1 MGKSLIITEKPSVA
15 REFAR
20 ILGVSGR
27 NDGYIEDSHYAITWC
42 VGHLV
47 EMVYPEEY
55 DIKYKKWKL
64 EDLPFLPKDY
74 KYNVIPSVSKQ
85 YDIVHKLL
93 HREDIDTVYWAGDA
107 GKEGQTIEENIRRF
121 GGVREGMKE
130 LRVWIDSQTEEE
142 IKRGIAEARPMSD
155 YDNLANSGIMRTI
168 EDYAMGINFSRVM
181 SVKYGNLLNDAAG
194 TKSYTAIAV
203 GRVMTC
209 VLGMVVIREREIR
222 NFVETPFYRVVGN
235 FFDAEIEGEWK
246 AVEGSSYYAS
256 PLLYKENGFK
266 EKVHAEKLIKDL
278 KELNKEAEIDYDG
291 YNIESLV
298 SADKLVLPE
307 GYEYDESLG
316 INNKN
321 STENQNYISIKVNV
335 KANNKGGNYMNNNK
349 DKKDNK
355 TKGKIK
361 PIFRKFKSFFIKE
374 KTDKKERKPKFRKFK
389 KFMLAAGTKISRM
402 PIYIRNKFVSI
413 KDYLEEEISININKD
428 NNTFEPSD
436 IDIDEDVDDN
446 NKNNEKDI
454 EDNQKNTNTNDINEI
469 NTDENHNDDTKK
481 IEIEEN
487 NNDDTKKIEIEENN
501 DDVNDNNDEI
511 KLTAGENLKRIAKI
525 RSEIERLQRNKEE
538 LKNIENASKFAKEET
553 AKHYDDETKKLKNQ
567 IKEIVDNNKYTN
579 EAGREISMEERDR
592 FDRLDAVQ
600 ADIIET
606 IKKQKQINSE
616 FNEAWYGHMG
626 EKVSE
631 ELLKTRATLKNELDA
646 INIKLSL
653 LKQKRDEIVAE
664 KPIKWY
670 KAM

>member
-1 MGKSLIITEKPSVA
+1 MVLTSDMKKETNKERIYDMMEKYYGNDTANEEELNYIEEISKSTQATNDVIDNMKEYIEKNGKNASEEKKEEYLIDLFKLTKIRIDSNDEYAEKGNIKDLSNMDKINDITSKYFENSDELELATKDEK
-15 REFAR
+15 
-20 ILGVSGR
+20 LK
-27 NDGYIEDSHYAITWC
+27 GYIDDLKK
-42 VGHLV
+42 LV
-47 EMVYPEEY
+47 AKSDESTDVF
-55 DIKYKKWKL
+55 I
-64 EDLPFLPKDY
+64 
-74 KYNVIPSVSKQ
+74 S
-85 YDIVHKLL
+85 
-93 HREDIDTVYWAGDA
+93 
-107 GKEGQTIEENIRRF
+107 
-121 GGVREGMKE
+121 
-130 LRVWIDSQTEEE
+130 WI
-142 IKRGIAEARPMSD
+142 
-155 YDNLANSGIMRTI
+155 
-168 EDYAMGINFSRVM
+168 
-181 SVKYGNLLNDAAG
+181 NDA
-194 TKSYTAIAV
+194 IENDE
-203 GRVMTC
+203 
-209 VLGMVVIREREIR
+209 ERKIEIYL
-222 NFVETPFYRVVGN
+222 NELY
-235 FFDAEIEGEWK
+235 DAME
-246 AVEGSSYYAS
+246 Y
-256 PLLYKENGFK
+256 GFIK
-266 EKVHAEKLIKDL
+266 KDTEKLIKDL

-487 NNDDTKKIEIEENN
+487 NNDD
-501 DDVNDNNDEI
+501 VNDNNDEI

-631 ELLKTRATLKNELDA
+631 DLLKRRATLKNELDA

>member
-1 MGKSLIITEKPSVA
+1 MVLTSDMKKETNKERIYDMMEKYYGNDTANEEELNYIEEISKSTKATNDVIDNMKEYIEKNGKNASEEKKEEYLIDLFKLTKIRIDSNDEYAEKGNIKDLSNMDKINDITSKYFENSDELELATKDEK
-15 REFAR
+15 
-20 ILGVSGR
+20 LK
-27 NDGYIEDSHYAITWC
+27 GYIDDLKK
-42 VGHLV
+42 LV
-47 EMVYPEEY
+47 AKSDESTDVF
-55 DIKYKKWKL
+55 I
-64 EDLPFLPKDY
+64 
-74 KYNVIPSVSKQ
+74 S
-85 YDIVHKLL
+85 
-93 HREDIDTVYWAGDA
+93 
-107 GKEGQTIEENIRRF
+107 
-121 GGVREGMKE
+121 
-130 LRVWIDSQTEEE
+130 WI
-142 IKRGIAEARPMSD
+142 
-155 YDNLANSGIMRTI
+155 
-168 EDYAMGINFSRVM
+168 
-181 SVKYGNLLNDAAG
+181 NDA
-194 TKSYTAIAV
+194 IENDE
-203 GRVMTC
+203 
-209 VLGMVVIREREIR
+209 ERKIEIYL
-222 NFVETPFYRVVGN
+222 NELY
-235 FFDAEIEGEWK
+235 DAME
-246 AVEGSSYYAS
+246 Y
-256 PLLYKENGFK
+256 GFIK
-266 EKVHAEKLIKDL
+266 KDTEKLIKDL

-487 NNDDTKKIEIEENN
+487 NNDD
-501 DDVNDNNDEI
+501 VNDNNDEI

>member
-1 MGKSLIITEKPSVA
+1 MVLTSDMKKETNKERIYDMMEKYYGNDTANEEELNYIEEISKSTQATNDVIDNMKEYIEKNGKNVSEEKKEEYLIDLFKLTKIRIDSNDEYAEKGNIKDLSNMDKINEITSKYFENSDELELATKDEK
-15 REFAR
+15 
-20 ILGVSGR
+20 LK
-27 NDGYIEDSHYAITWC
+27 GYIDDLKK
-42 VGHLV
+42 LV
-47 EMVYPEEY
+47 AKFDESTDVF
-55 DIKYKKWKL
+55 I
-64 EDLPFLPKDY
+64 
-74 KYNVIPSVSKQ
+74 S
-85 YDIVHKLL
+85 
-93 HREDIDTVYWAGDA
+93 
-107 GKEGQTIEENIRRF
+107 
-121 GGVREGMKE
+121 
-130 LRVWIDSQTEEE
+130 WI
-142 IKRGIAEARPMSD
+142 
-155 YDNLANSGIMRTI
+155 
-168 EDYAMGINFSRVM
+168 
-181 SVKYGNLLNDAAG
+181 NDA
-194 TKSYTAIAV
+194 IENDE
-203 GRVMTC
+203 
-209 VLGMVVIREREIR
+209 ERKIEIYL
-222 NFVETPFYRVVGN
+222 NELY
-235 FFDAEIEGEWK
+235 DAME
-246 AVEGSSYYAS
+246 Y
-256 PLLYKENGFK
+256 GFIK
-266 EKVHAEKLIKDL
+266 KDTEKLIKDL

-469 NTDENHNDDTKK
+469 NTDENYNDDTKK

-487 NNDDTKKIEIEENN
+487 NN

-631 ELLKTRATLKNELDA
+631 ELLKRRATLKNELDI

>member
-1 MGKSLIITEKPSVA
+1 MVLTSDMKKETNKERIYDMMEKYYGNDTANEEEDNYIEEISKSTQATNDVIDNMKEYIEKNGKNASEEKKEEYLIDLFKLTKIRIDSNDEYAEKGNIKNLSNMDKINDITSKYFENSDELELATKDEK
-15 REFAR
+15 
-20 ILGVSGR
+20 LK
-27 NDGYIEDSHYAITWC
+27 GYIDDLKK
-42 VGHLV
+42 LV
-47 EMVYPEEY
+47 AKFDESTDVF
-55 DIKYKKWKL
+55 I
-64 EDLPFLPKDY
+64 
-74 KYNVIPSVSKQ
+74 S
-85 YDIVHKLL
+85 
-93 HREDIDTVYWAGDA
+93 
-107 GKEGQTIEENIRRF
+107 
-121 GGVREGMKE
+121 
-130 LRVWIDSQTEEE
+130 WI
-142 IKRGIAEARPMSD
+142 
-155 YDNLANSGIMRTI
+155 
-168 EDYAMGINFSRVM
+168 
-181 SVKYGNLLNDAAG
+181 NDA
-194 TKSYTAIAV
+194 IENDE
-203 GRVMTC
+203 
-209 VLGMVVIREREIR
+209 ERKIEIYL
-222 NFVETPFYRVVGN
+222 NELY
-235 FFDAEIEGEWK
+235 DAME
-246 AVEGSSYYAS
+246 Y
-256 PLLYKENGFK
+256 GFIK
-266 EKVHAEKLIKDL
+266 KDTEKLIKDL

-454 EDNQKNTNTNDINEI
+454 EDNQKNTNTNDINETKI
-469 NTDENHNDDTKK
+469 DENHNDDTKG
-481 IEIEEN
+481 IETEEN
-487 NNDDTKKIEIEENN
+487 HN
-501 DDVNDNNDEI
+501 DDVNDNTDEV

-553 AKHYDDETKKLKNQ
+553 AKHYDEETKKLKSQ

-592 FDRLDAVQ
+592 FDRLDVVQ

-631 ELLKTRATLKNELDA
+631 DLLKRRATLKNELDA

>member
-1 MGKSLIITEKPSVA
+1 MVLTSDMKKETNKERIYDMMKKYYGNDTSNEEEDNYIEEISKSTQATNYVIDNMKEYIEKNEKNASEEKKEEYLIDLFELTKIRMDSNDEYAEKGNIKDLSNMDKINDITSKYFENSEELEMAIKDEK
-15 REFAR
+15 
-20 ILGVSGR
+20 LK
-27 NDGYIEDSHYAITWC
+27 GYIDDLKK
-42 VGHLV
+42 LV
-47 EMVYPEEY
+47 AKFDESTDVF
-55 DIKYKKWKL
+55 I
-64 EDLPFLPKDY
+64 
-74 KYNVIPSVSKQ
+74 S
-85 YDIVHKLL
+85 
-93 HREDIDTVYWAGDA
+93 
-107 GKEGQTIEENIRRF
+107 
-121 GGVREGMKE
+121 
-130 LRVWIDSQTEEE
+130 WI
-142 IKRGIAEARPMSD
+142 
-155 YDNLANSGIMRTI
+155 
-168 EDYAMGINFSRVM
+168 
-181 SVKYGNLLNDAAG
+181 NDA
-194 TKSYTAIAV
+194 IENDE
-203 GRVMTC
+203 
-209 VLGMVVIREREIR
+209 ERKIEIYL
-222 NFVETPFYRVVGN
+222 NELY
-235 FFDAEIEGEWK
+235 DAME
-246 AVEGSSYYAS
+246 Y
-256 PLLYKENGFK
+256 GFIK
-266 EKVHAEKLIKDL
+266 KDTEKLIKDL

-298 SADKLVLPE
+298 SGDKLVLPE

-361 PIFRKFKSFFIKE
+361 PIFRKFKNFFIKE

-428 NNTFEPSD
+428 NNTFESSD
-436 IDIDEDVDDN
+436 IDVDEDLDDN
-446 NKNNEKDI
+446 NKKDI
-454 EDNQKNTNTNDINEI
+454 EDSEKNTNTNDIDETKI
-469 NTDENHNDDTKK
+469 DENHNDDTKE

-487 NNDDTKKIEIEENN
+487 NNDDIKRIEKEENHNDDTKEIETEENHN
-501 DDVNDNNDEI
+501 DDVNDNTDEV

-553 AKHYDDETKKLKNQ
+553 AKHYDEETKKLKSQ

-592 FDRLDAVQ
+592 FDRLDVVQ

-631 ELLKTRATLKNELDA
+631 DLLKRRATLKNELDA

>member
-1 MGKSLIITEKPSVA
+1 MVLTSDMKKETNKERIYDMMEKYYGNDTANEEELNYIEEISKSTQATNDVIDNMKEYIEKNGKNASEEKKEEYLIDLFKLTKIRIDSNDEYAEKGNIKDLSNMDKINDITSKYFENSDELELATKDEK
-15 REFAR
+15 
-20 ILGVSGR
+20 LK
-27 NDGYIEDSHYAITWC
+27 GYIDDLKK
-42 VGHLV
+42 LV
-47 EMVYPEEY
+47 AKSDESTDVF
-55 DIKYKKWKL
+55 I
-64 EDLPFLPKDY
+64 
-74 KYNVIPSVSKQ
+74 S
-85 YDIVHKLL
+85 
-93 HREDIDTVYWAGDA
+93 
-107 GKEGQTIEENIRRF
+107 
-121 GGVREGMKE
+121 
-130 LRVWIDSQTEEE
+130 WI
-142 IKRGIAEARPMSD
+142 
-155 YDNLANSGIMRTI
+155 
-168 EDYAMGINFSRVM
+168 
-181 SVKYGNLLNDAAG
+181 NDA
-194 TKSYTAIAV
+194 IENDE
-203 GRVMTC
+203 
-209 VLGMVVIREREIR
+209 ERKIEIYL
-222 NFVETPFYRVVGN
+222 NELY
-235 FFDAEIEGEWK
+235 DAME
-246 AVEGSSYYAS
+246 Y
-256 PLLYKENGFK
+256 GFIK
-266 EKVHAEKLIKDL
+266 KDTEKLIKDL

-469 NTDENHNDDTKK
+469 NTDENYNDDTKK

-487 NNDDTKKIEIEENN
+487 NN

-631 ELLKTRATLKNELDA
+631 ELLKRRATLKNELDI

-653 LKQKRDEIVAE
+653 LKQKREEIVAE

>member
-1 MGKSLIITEKPSVA
+1 MVLTSDMKKETNKERIYDMMEKYYGNDTANEEELNYIEEISKSTQATNDVIDNMKEYIEKNGKNASEEKKEEYLIDLFKLTKIRMDSNDEYAEKGNIKDLSNMDKINDITSKYFENSDELELATKDEK
-15 REFAR
+15 
-20 ILGVSGR
+20 LK
-27 NDGYIEDSHYAITWC
+27 GYIDDLKK
-42 VGHLV
+42 LV
-47 EMVYPEEY
+47 AKFDESTDVF
-55 DIKYKKWKL
+55 I
-64 EDLPFLPKDY
+64 
-74 KYNVIPSVSKQ
+74 S
-85 YDIVHKLL
+85 
-93 HREDIDTVYWAGDA
+93 
-107 GKEGQTIEENIRRF
+107 
-121 GGVREGMKE
+121 
-130 LRVWIDSQTEEE
+130 WI
-142 IKRGIAEARPMSD
+142 
-155 YDNLANSGIMRTI
+155 
-168 EDYAMGINFSRVM
+168 
-181 SVKYGNLLNDAAG
+181 NDA
-194 TKSYTAIAV
+194 IENDE
-203 GRVMTC
+203 
-209 VLGMVVIREREIR
+209 ERKIEIYL
-222 NFVETPFYRVVGN
+222 NELY
-235 FFDAEIEGEWK
+235 DAME
-246 AVEGSSYYAS
+246 Y
-256 PLLYKENGFK
+256 GFIK
-266 EKVHAEKLIKDL
+266 KDTEKLIKDL

-335 KANNKGGNYMNNNK
+335 KANNKGGNDMNNK

-355 TKGKIK
+355 TKVKIK

-469 NTDENHNDDTKK
+469 EIEENHNDDTKEIETEENHNDDTK
-481 IEIEEN
+481 EIEIEEN
-487 NNDDTKKIEIEENN
+487 NN

-525 RSEIERLQRNKEE
+525 RSEIERLQRNKEK

-631 ELLKTRATLKNELDA
+631 ELLKRRATLKNELDI

-653 LKQKRDEIVAE
+653 LKQKREEIVAE
-664 KPIKWY
+664 NSMVY
-670 KAM
+670 TRTM

>member
-1 MGKSLIITEKPSVA
+1 MVLTSDMKKETNKERIYDMMEKYYGNDTANEEEDNYIEEISKSTQATNDVIDNMKECIEKNGKNASEEKKEEYLIDLFKLTKIRMDSNDEYAEKGNIKDLSNMDKINDITSKYFENSDELELATKDEK
-15 REFAR
+15 
-20 ILGVSGR
+20 LK
-27 NDGYIEDSHYAITWC
+27 GYIDDLKK
-42 VGHLV
+42 LV
-47 EMVYPEEY
+47 AKFDESTDVF
-55 DIKYKKWKL
+55 I
-64 EDLPFLPKDY
+64 
-74 KYNVIPSVSKQ
+74 S
-85 YDIVHKLL
+85 
-93 HREDIDTVYWAGDA
+93 
-107 GKEGQTIEENIRRF
+107 
-121 GGVREGMKE
+121 
-130 LRVWIDSQTEEE
+130 WI
-142 IKRGIAEARPMSD
+142 
-155 YDNLANSGIMRTI
+155 
-168 EDYAMGINFSRVM
+168 
-181 SVKYGNLLNDAAG
+181 NDA
-194 TKSYTAIAV
+194 IENDE
-203 GRVMTC
+203 
-209 VLGMVVIREREIR
+209 ERKIEIYL
-222 NFVETPFYRVVGN
+222 NELY
-235 FFDAEIEGEWK
+235 DAME
-246 AVEGSSYYAS
+246 Y
-256 PLLYKENGFK
+256 GFIK
-266 EKVHAEKLIKDL
+266 KDTEKLIKDL

-335 KANNKGGNYMNNNK
+335 KANNKGGNDMNNK

-454 EDNQKNTNTNDINEI
+454 EDNQKNTNTNDINETKI
-469 NTDENHNDDTKK
+469 DENHNDDTKE

-487 NNDDTKKIEIEENN
+487 HN

-553 AKHYDDETKKLKNQ
+553 AKHYDEETKKLENQ

-600 ADIIET
+600 ADIIQT

-631 ELLKTRATLKNELDA
+631 DLLKRRATLKNELDI

-653 LKQKRDEIVAE
+653 LKQKREEIVAE

>member
-1 MGKSLIITEKPSVA
+1 MVLTSDMKKETNKERIYDMMEMYYGNDTANEEELNYIEEISKSTQATNYVIDNMKEYIEKNGKNASEEKKEEYLIDLFKLTKIRMDSNDEYAEKGNIKKLSNMDKINDITSKYFENSDELELATKDEK
-15 REFAR
+15 
-20 ILGVSGR
+20 LK
-27 NDGYIEDSHYAITWC
+27 GYIDDLKK
-42 VGHLV
+42 LV
-47 EMVYPEEY
+47 AKFDESTDVF
-55 DIKYKKWKL
+55 I
-64 EDLPFLPKDY
+64 
-74 KYNVIPSVSKQ
+74 S
-85 YDIVHKLL
+85 
-93 HREDIDTVYWAGDA
+93 
-107 GKEGQTIEENIRRF
+107 
-121 GGVREGMKE
+121 
-130 LRVWIDSQTEEE
+130 WI
-142 IKRGIAEARPMSD
+142 
-155 YDNLANSGIMRTI
+155 
-168 EDYAMGINFSRVM
+168 
-181 SVKYGNLLNDAAG
+181 NDA
-194 TKSYTAIAV
+194 IENDE
-203 GRVMTC
+203 
-209 VLGMVVIREREIR
+209 ERKIEIYL
-222 NFVETPFYRVVGN
+222 NELY
-235 FFDAEIEGEWK
+235 DAME
-246 AVEGSSYYAS
+246 Y
-256 PLLYKENGFK
+256 GFIK
-266 EKVHAEKLIKDL
+266 KDTEKLIKDL

-335 KANNKGGNYMNNNK
+335 KANNKGGNDMNNK

-454 EDNQKNTNTNDINEI
+454 EDNQKNTNTNDINETKI
-469 NTDENHNDDTKK
+469 DENHNDDTKE

-487 NNDDTKKIEIEENN
+487 HN

-553 AKHYDDETKKLKNQ
+553 AKHYDEETKKLENQ

-579 EAGREISMEERDR
+579 EVGREISMEERDR

-600 ADIIET
+600 ADIIQT

-631 ELLKTRATLKNELDA
+631 DLLKRRATLKNELDI

-653 LKQKRDEIVAE
+653 LKQKREEIVAE

>member
-1 MGKSLIITEKPSVA
+1 MVLTSDMKKETNKERIYDMMEKYYGNDTANEEELNYIEEISKSTKATNDVIDNMKEYIEKNGKNVSEEKKEEYLIDLFELTKIRIDSNDEYAEKGNIKDLSNMDKINDITSKYFENSDELELATKDEK
-15 REFAR
+15 
-20 ILGVSGR
+20 LK
-27 NDGYIEDSHYAITWC
+27 GYIDDLKK
-42 VGHLV
+42 LV
-47 EMVYPEEY
+47 AKSDESTDVF
-55 DIKYKKWKL
+55 I
-64 EDLPFLPKDY
+64 
-74 KYNVIPSVSKQ
+74 S
-85 YDIVHKLL
+85 
-93 HREDIDTVYWAGDA
+93 
-107 GKEGQTIEENIRRF
+107 
-121 GGVREGMKE
+121 
-130 LRVWIDSQTEEE
+130 WI
-142 IKRGIAEARPMSD
+142 
-155 YDNLANSGIMRTI
+155 
-168 EDYAMGINFSRVM
+168 
-181 SVKYGNLLNDAAG
+181 NDA
-194 TKSYTAIAV
+194 IENDE
-203 GRVMTC
+203 
-209 VLGMVVIREREIR
+209 ERKIEIYL
-222 NFVETPFYRVVGN
+222 NELY
-235 FFDAEIEGEWK
+235 DAME
-246 AVEGSSYYAS
+246 Y
-256 PLLYKENGFK
+256 GFIK
-266 EKVHAEKLIKDL
+266 KDTEKLIKDL

-469 NTDENHNDDTKK
+469 NTDENYNDDTKK

-487 NNDDTKKIEIEENN
+487 NN

-631 ELLKTRATLKNELDA
+631 ELLKRRATLKNELDA

>member
-1 MGKSLIITEKPSVA
+1 MVLTSDMKKETNKERIYDMMEKYYGNDTANEEELNYIEEISKSTKATNDVIDNMKEYIEKNGKNVSEEKKEEYLIDLFELTKIRMDSNDEYAEKGNIKDLSNMDKINDITSKYFENSDELELATKDEK
-15 REFAR
+15 
-20 ILGVSGR
+20 LK
-27 NDGYIEDSHYAITWC
+27 GYIDDLKK
-42 VGHLV
+42 LV
-47 EMVYPEEY
+47 AKSDESTDVF
-55 DIKYKKWKL
+55 I
-64 EDLPFLPKDY
+64 
-74 KYNVIPSVSKQ
+74 S
-85 YDIVHKLL
+85 
-93 HREDIDTVYWAGDA
+93 
-107 GKEGQTIEENIRRF
+107 
-121 GGVREGMKE
+121 
-130 LRVWIDSQTEEE
+130 WI
-142 IKRGIAEARPMSD
+142 
-155 YDNLANSGIMRTI
+155 
-168 EDYAMGINFSRVM
+168 
-181 SVKYGNLLNDAAG
+181 NDA
-194 TKSYTAIAV
+194 IENDE
-203 GRVMTC
+203 
-209 VLGMVVIREREIR
+209 ERKIEIYL
-222 NFVETPFYRVVGN
+222 NELY
-235 FFDAEIEGEWK
+235 DAME
-246 AVEGSSYYAS
+246 Y
-256 PLLYKENGFK
+256 GFIK
-266 EKVHAEKLIKDL
+266 KDTEKLIKDL

-469 NTDENHNDDTKK
+469 NTDENYNDDTKK

-487 NNDDTKKIEIEENN
+487 NN

-567 IKEIVDNNKYTN
+567 IKEMVDNNKYTN

-631 ELLKTRATLKNELDA
+631 ELLKRRATLKNELDI

-653 LKQKRDEIVAE
+653 LKQKREEIVAE

>member
-1 MGKSLIITEKPSVA
+1 MVLTSDMKKETNKERIYDMMEKYYGNDTASEEELNYIEEISKSTQATNDVIDNMKEYIEKNGKNASEEKKEEYLIDLFELTKIRMDSNDEYAEKGNIKDLSNMDKINDITSKYFENSEELEQATKDEK
-15 REFAR
+15 
-20 ILGVSGR
+20 LK
-27 NDGYIEDSHYAITWC
+27 GYIDDLKK
-42 VGHLV
+42 LV
-47 EMVYPEEY
+47 AKFDESTDVF
-55 DIKYKKWKL
+55 I
-64 EDLPFLPKDY
+64 
-74 KYNVIPSVSKQ
+74 S
-85 YDIVHKLL
+85 
-93 HREDIDTVYWAGDA
+93 
-107 GKEGQTIEENIRRF
+107 
-121 GGVREGMKE
+121 
-130 LRVWIDSQTEEE
+130 WI
-142 IKRGIAEARPMSD
+142 
-155 YDNLANSGIMRTI
+155 
-168 EDYAMGINFSRVM
+168 
-181 SVKYGNLLNDAAG
+181 NDA
-194 TKSYTAIAV
+194 IENDE
-203 GRVMTC
+203 
-209 VLGMVVIREREIR
+209 ERKIEIYL
-222 NFVETPFYRVVGN
+222 NELY
-235 FFDAEIEGEWK
+235 DAME
-246 AVEGSSYYAS
+246 Y
-256 PLLYKENGFK
+256 GFIK
-266 EKVHAEKLIKDL
+266 KDTEKLIKDL

-361 PIFRKFKSFFIKE
+361 PIFRKFKNFFIKE
-374 KTDKKERKPKFRKFK
+374 KKDKKERKPKFRKFK

-436 IDIDEDVDDN
+436 IDIDEDADDN

-454 EDNQKNTNTNDINEI
+454 EDSEKNTNTNDI
-469 NTDENHNDDTKK
+469 DETKT
-481 IEIEEN
+481 EEN
-487 NNDDTKKIEIEENN
+487 NNDDTKEIEIEENNN

-538 LKNIENASKFAKEET
+538 LKNIENASKYAKEET
-553 AKHYDDETKKLKNQ
+553 AKHYDEETKKLRNQ

-592 FDRLDAVQ
+592 FDRLDVVQ

-631 ELLKTRATLKNELDA
+631 DLLKRRSTIKNELDA
-646 INIKLSL
+646 INIKLNL
-653 LKQKRDEIVAE
+653 LKQKREEIVAE
-664 KPIKWY
+664 NPMTH
-670 KAM
+670 ARTM

>member
-1 MGKSLIITEKPSVA
+1 MVLTSDMKKETNKERIYDMMEKYYGNDTANEEELNYIEEISKSTQATNDVIDNMKEYIEKNGKNASEEKKEEYLIDLFKLTKIRIDSNDEYAEKGNIKDLSNMDKINDITSKYFENSDELELATKDEK
-15 REFAR
+15 
-20 ILGVSGR
+20 LK
-27 NDGYIEDSHYAITWC
+27 GYIDDLKK
-42 VGHLV
+42 LV
-47 EMVYPEEY
+47 AKSDESTDVF
-55 DIKYKKWKL
+55 I
-64 EDLPFLPKDY
+64 
-74 KYNVIPSVSKQ
+74 S
-85 YDIVHKLL
+85 
-93 HREDIDTVYWAGDA
+93 
-107 GKEGQTIEENIRRF
+107 
-121 GGVREGMKE
+121 
-130 LRVWIDSQTEEE
+130 WI
-142 IKRGIAEARPMSD
+142 
-155 YDNLANSGIMRTI
+155 
-168 EDYAMGINFSRVM
+168 
-181 SVKYGNLLNDAAG
+181 NDA
-194 TKSYTAIAV
+194 IENDE
-203 GRVMTC
+203 
-209 VLGMVVIREREIR
+209 ERKIEIYL
-222 NFVETPFYRVVGN
+222 NELY
-235 FFDAEIEGEWK
+235 DAME
-246 AVEGSSYYAS
+246 Y
-256 PLLYKENGFK
+256 GFIK
-266 EKVHAEKLIKDL
+266 KDTEKLIKDL

-487 NNDDTKKIEIEENN
+487 NNDD
-501 DDVNDNNDEI
+501 VNDNNDEI

-631 ELLKTRATLKNELDA
+631 ELLKTRATLKNELDI

-653 LKQKRDEIVAE
+653 LKQKREEIVAE

>member
-1 MGKSLIITEKPSVA
+1 MVLTSDMKKETNKERIYDMMEKYYGNDTGNEEEDNYIEEISKSTQATNDVIDNMKEYIEKNGKNASEEKKEEYLIDLFKLTKIRIDSNDEYAEKGNIKNLSNMDKINDITSKYFENSDELELATKDEK
-15 REFAR
+15 
-20 ILGVSGR
+20 LK
-27 NDGYIEDSHYAITWC
+27 GYIDDLKK
-42 VGHLV
+42 LV
-47 EMVYPEEY
+47 AKFDESTDVF
-55 DIKYKKWKL
+55 I
-64 EDLPFLPKDY
+64 
-74 KYNVIPSVSKQ
+74 S
-85 YDIVHKLL
+85 
-93 HREDIDTVYWAGDA
+93 
-107 GKEGQTIEENIRRF
+107 
-121 GGVREGMKE
+121 
-130 LRVWIDSQTEEE
+130 WI
-142 IKRGIAEARPMSD
+142 
-155 YDNLANSGIMRTI
+155 
-168 EDYAMGINFSRVM
+168 
-181 SVKYGNLLNDAAG
+181 NDA
-194 TKSYTAIAV
+194 IENDE
-203 GRVMTC
+203 
-209 VLGMVVIREREIR
+209 ERKIEIYL
-222 NFVETPFYRVVGN
+222 NELY
-235 FFDAEIEGEWK
+235 DAME
-246 AVEGSSYYAS
+246 Y
-256 PLLYKENGFK
+256 GFIK
-266 EKVHAEKLIKDL
+266 KDTEKLIKDL

-454 EDNQKNTNTNDINEI
+454 EDNQKNTNTNDINETKI
-469 NTDENHNDDTKK
+469 DENHNDYTKE

-487 NNDDTKKIEIEENN
+487 HN

-553 AKHYDDETKKLKNQ
+553 AKHYDEETKKLKSQ

-592 FDRLDAVQ
+592 FDRLDVVQ

-631 ELLKTRATLKNELDA
+631 DLLKRRATLKNELDA

>member
-1 MGKSLIITEKPSVA
+1 MVLTSDMKKETNKERIYDMMEKYYGNDTANEEELNYIEEISKSTQATNDVIDNMKEYIEKNGKNVSEEKKEEYLIDLFELTKIRMDSNDEYAEKENIKDLSNMDKINDITSKYFENSDELELATKDEK
-15 REFAR
+15 
-20 ILGVSGR
+20 LK
-27 NDGYIEDSHYAITWC
+27 GYIDDLKK
-42 VGHLV
+42 LV
-47 EMVYPEEY
+47 AKSDESTDVF
-55 DIKYKKWKL
+55 I
-64 EDLPFLPKDY
+64 
-74 KYNVIPSVSKQ
+74 S
-85 YDIVHKLL
+85 
-93 HREDIDTVYWAGDA
+93 
-107 GKEGQTIEENIRRF
+107 
-121 GGVREGMKE
+121 
-130 LRVWIDSQTEEE
+130 WI
-142 IKRGIAEARPMSD
+142 
-155 YDNLANSGIMRTI
+155 
-168 EDYAMGINFSRVM
+168 
-181 SVKYGNLLNDAAG
+181 NDA
-194 TKSYTAIAV
+194 IENDE
-203 GRVMTC
+203 
-209 VLGMVVIREREIR
+209 ERKIEIYL
-222 NFVETPFYRVVGN
+222 NELY
-235 FFDAEIEGEWK
+235 DAME
-246 AVEGSSYYAS
+246 Y
-256 PLLYKENGFK
+256 GFIK
-266 EKVHAEKLIKDL
+266 KDTEKLIKDL

-469 NTDENHNDDTKK
+469 NTDENHNDD
-481 IEIEEN
+481 
-487 NNDDTKKIEIEENN
+487 
-501 DDVNDNNDEI
+501 VNDNNDEI

-631 ELLKTRATLKNELDA
+631 ELLKRRATLKNELDI

-653 LKQKRDEIVAE
+653 LKQKREEIVAE

>member
-1 MGKSLIITEKPSVA
+1 MVLTSDMKKETNKERIYDMMEKYYGNDTANEEELNYIEEISKSTKATNDVIDNMKEYIEKNGKNVSEEKKEEYLIDLFELTKIRMDSNDEYAEKGNIKDLSNMDKINDITSKYFENSDELELATKDEK
-15 REFAR
+15 
-20 ILGVSGR
+20 LK
-27 NDGYIEDSHYAITWC
+27 GYIDDLKK
-42 VGHLV
+42 LV
-47 EMVYPEEY
+47 AKSDESTDVF
-55 DIKYKKWKL
+55 I
-64 EDLPFLPKDY
+64 
-74 KYNVIPSVSKQ
+74 S
-85 YDIVHKLL
+85 
-93 HREDIDTVYWAGDA
+93 
-107 GKEGQTIEENIRRF
+107 
-121 GGVREGMKE
+121 
-130 LRVWIDSQTEEE
+130 WI
-142 IKRGIAEARPMSD
+142 
-155 YDNLANSGIMRTI
+155 
-168 EDYAMGINFSRVM
+168 
-181 SVKYGNLLNDAAG
+181 NDA
-194 TKSYTAIAV
+194 IENDE
-203 GRVMTC
+203 
-209 VLGMVVIREREIR
+209 ERKIEIYL
-222 NFVETPFYRVVGN
+222 NELY
-235 FFDAEIEGEWK
+235 DAME
-246 AVEGSSYYAS
+246 Y
-256 PLLYKENGFK
+256 GFIK
-266 EKVHAEKLIKDL
+266 KDTEKLIKDL

-487 NNDDTKKIEIEENN
+487 NNDD
-501 DDVNDNNDEI
+501 VNDNNDEI

-538 LKNIENASKFAKEET
+538 LKNIQNASKFAKEET
-553 AKHYDDETKKLKNQ
+553 AKHYDEETKKLRNQ

-592 FDRLDAVQ
+592 FDRLDAIQ

-606 IKKQKQINSE
+606 VKKQKQINSE

>member
-1 MGKSLIITEKPSVA
+1 MVLTSDMKKETNKERIYDMMEKYYGNDTANKEELNYIEEISKSTQATNDVIDNMKEYIEKNGKNASEEKKEEYLIDLFKLTKIRMDSNDEYAEKGNIKDLSNMDKINDITSKYFENSDELELATKDEK
-15 REFAR
+15 
-20 ILGVSGR
+20 LK
-27 NDGYIEDSHYAITWC
+27 GYIDDLKK
-42 VGHLV
+42 LV
-47 EMVYPEEY
+47 AKFDESTDVF
-55 DIKYKKWKL
+55 I
-64 EDLPFLPKDY
+64 
-74 KYNVIPSVSKQ
+74 S
-85 YDIVHKLL
+85 
-93 HREDIDTVYWAGDA
+93 
-107 GKEGQTIEENIRRF
+107 
-121 GGVREGMKE
+121 
-130 LRVWIDSQTEEE
+130 WI
-142 IKRGIAEARPMSD
+142 
-155 YDNLANSGIMRTI
+155 
-168 EDYAMGINFSRVM
+168 
-181 SVKYGNLLNDAAG
+181 NDA
-194 TKSYTAIAV
+194 IENDE
-203 GRVMTC
+203 
-209 VLGMVVIREREIR
+209 ERKIEIYL
-222 NFVETPFYRVVGN
+222 NELY
-235 FFDAEIEGEWK
+235 DAME
-246 AVEGSSYYAS
+246 Y
-256 PLLYKENGFK
+256 GFIK
-266 EKVHAEKLIKDL
+266 KDTEKLIKDL

-335 KANNKGGNYMNNNK
+335 KANNKGGNDMNNK

-454 EDNQKNTNTNDINEI
+454 EDNQKNTNTNDINETKI
-469 NTDENHNDDTKK
+469 DENHNDDTKE

-487 NNDDTKKIEIEENN
+487 HN

-553 AKHYDDETKKLKNQ
+553 AKHYDEETKKLENQ
-567 IKEIVDNNKYTN
+567 IKKIVDNNKYTN

-592 FDRLDAVQ
+592 FDRLDVVQ

-631 ELLKTRATLKNELDA
+631 ELLKRRATLKNELDI

-653 LKQKRDEIVAE
+653 LKQKREEIVAE

>member
-1 MGKSLIITEKPSVA
+1 MVLTSDMKKETNKERIYDMMEKYYGNDTVNEEELNYIEEISKSTQATNDVIQIIKSYIDEFDENTSEEKKESYLQNLFKLA
-15 REFAR
+15 KIRMDN
-20 ILGVSGR
+20 
-27 NDGYIEDSHYAITWC
+27 NDEYAEKGNIKYLSNMDKINDMTSKYFENSEELEMAIKNEKTKGYIEALKK
-42 VGHLV
+42 LV
-47 EMVYPEEY
+47 AKFDESTDVF
-55 DIKYKKWKL
+55 I
-64 EDLPFLPKDY
+64 
-74 KYNVIPSVSKQ
+74 S
-85 YDIVHKLL
+85 
-93 HREDIDTVYWAGDA
+93 
-107 GKEGQTIEENIRRF
+107 
-121 GGVREGMKE
+121 
-130 LRVWIDSQTEEE
+130 WI
-142 IKRGIAEARPMSD
+142 
-155 YDNLANSGIMRTI
+155 
-168 EDYAMGINFSRVM
+168 
-181 SVKYGNLLNDAAG
+181 NDA
-194 TKSYTAIAV
+194 IENDE
-203 GRVMTC
+203 
-209 VLGMVVIREREIR
+209 ERKIEIYL
-222 NFVETPFYRVVGN
+222 NELY
-235 FFDAEIEGEWK
+235 DAME
-246 AVEGSSYYAS
+246 Y
-256 PLLYKENGFK
+256 GFIK
-266 EKVHAEKLIKDL
+266 KDTEKLIKDL

-335 KANNKGGNYMNNNK
+335 KANNKGGHDMNNK

-355 TKGKIK
+355 TKVKIK

-469 NTDENHNDDTKK
+469 EIEENHNDDTKEIETEENHNDDTK
-481 IEIEEN
+481 EIEIEEN
-487 NNDDTKKIEIEENN
+487 NN

-525 RSEIERLQRNKEE
+525 RSEIERLQRNKEK

-631 ELLKTRATLKNELDA
+631 ELLKRRATLKNELDI

-653 LKQKRDEIVAE
+653 LKQKREEIVAE
-664 KPIKWY
+664 NSMVY
-670 KAM
+670 TRTM

>member
-1 MGKSLIITEKPSVA
+1 MVLTSDMKKETNKERIYDMMEMYYGNDTANEEEDNYIEEISKSTQATNYVIDNMKEYIEKKGKNASEEKKEEYLIDLFKLTKIRMDSNDEYAEKGNIKDLSNMDKINDITSKYFENSDELELATKDEK
-15 REFAR
+15 
-20 ILGVSGR
+20 LK
-27 NDGYIEDSHYAITWC
+27 GYIDDLKK
-42 VGHLV
+42 LV
-47 EMVYPEEY
+47 AKFDESTDVF
-55 DIKYKKWKL
+55 I
-64 EDLPFLPKDY
+64 
-74 KYNVIPSVSKQ
+74 S
-85 YDIVHKLL
+85 
-93 HREDIDTVYWAGDA
+93 
-107 GKEGQTIEENIRRF
+107 
-121 GGVREGMKE
+121 
-130 LRVWIDSQTEEE
+130 WI
-142 IKRGIAEARPMSD
+142 
-155 YDNLANSGIMRTI
+155 
-168 EDYAMGINFSRVM
+168 
-181 SVKYGNLLNDAAG
+181 NDA
-194 TKSYTAIAV
+194 IENDE
-203 GRVMTC
+203 
-209 VLGMVVIREREIR
+209 ERKIEIYL
-222 NFVETPFYRVVGN
+222 NELY
-235 FFDAEIEGEWK
+235 DAME
-246 AVEGSSYYAS
+246 Y
-256 PLLYKENGFK
+256 GFIK
-266 EKVHAEKLIKDL
+266 KDTEKLIKDL

-335 KANNKGGNYMNNNK
+335 KANNKGGNDMNNK

-454 EDNQKNTNTNDINEI
+454 EDNQKNTNTNDINETKI
-469 NTDENHNDDTKK
+469 DENHNDDTKE

-487 NNDDTKKIEIEENN
+487 HN

-553 AKHYDDETKKLKNQ
+553 AKHYDEETKKLENQ

-600 ADIIET
+600 ADIIQT

-631 ELLKTRATLKNELDA
+631 DLLKRRATLKNELDI

-653 LKQKRDEIVAE
+653 LKQKREEIVAE

>member
-1 MGKSLIITEKPSVA
+1 MVLTSDMKKETNKERIYDMMEKYYGNDTANEEEDNYIEEISKSTQATNDVIDNMKEYIEKNGKNASEEKKEEYLIDLFKLTKIRIDSNDEYAEKGNIKNLSNMDKINDITSKYFENSDELELATKDEK
-15 REFAR
+15 
-20 ILGVSGR
+20 LK
-27 NDGYIEDSHYAITWC
+27 GYIDDLKK
-42 VGHLV
+42 LV
-47 EMVYPEEY
+47 AKFDESTDVF
-55 DIKYKKWKL
+55 I
-64 EDLPFLPKDY
+64 
-74 KYNVIPSVSKQ
+74 S
-85 YDIVHKLL
+85 
-93 HREDIDTVYWAGDA
+93 
-107 GKEGQTIEENIRRF
+107 
-121 GGVREGMKE
+121 
-130 LRVWIDSQTEEE
+130 WI
-142 IKRGIAEARPMSD
+142 
-155 YDNLANSGIMRTI
+155 
-168 EDYAMGINFSRVM
+168 
-181 SVKYGNLLNDAAG
+181 NDA
-194 TKSYTAIAV
+194 IENDE
-203 GRVMTC
+203 
-209 VLGMVVIREREIR
+209 ERKIEIYL
-222 NFVETPFYRVVGN
+222 NELY
-235 FFDAEIEGEWK
+235 DAME
-246 AVEGSSYYAS
+246 Y
-256 PLLYKENGFK
+256 GFIK
-266 EKVHAEKLIKDL
+266 KDTEKLIKDL

-413 KDYLEEEISININKD
+413 KNYLEEEISININKD

-454 EDNQKNTNTNDINEI
+454 EDNQKNTNTNDINETKI
-469 NTDENHNDDTKK
+469 DENHNDDTKE

-487 NNDDTKKIEIEENN
+487 HN

-553 AKHYDDETKKLKNQ
+553 AKHYDEETKKLKSQ

-592 FDRLDAVQ
+592 FDRLDVVQ

-631 ELLKTRATLKNELDA
+631 DLLKRRATLKNELDA

>member
-1 MGKSLIITEKPSVA
+1 MVLTSDMKKETNKERIYDMMEKYYGNDTGNEEEDNYIEEISKSTQATNDVIDNMKEYIEKNGKNASEEKKEEYLIDLFKLTKIRMDSNDEYAEKGNIKYLSNMDK
-15 REFAR
+15 
-20 ILGVSGR
+20 I
-27 NDGYIEDSHYAITWC
+27 NDMTSKYFENSEELEMAIKNEKTKGYIEALKK
-42 VGHLV
+42 LV
-47 EMVYPEEY
+47 A
-55 DIKYKKWKL
+55 K
-64 EDLPFLPKDY
+64 
-74 KYNVIPSVSKQ
+74 
-85 YDIVHKLL
+85 
-93 HREDIDTVYWAGDA
+93 IDESTDVF
-107 GKEGQTIEENIRRF
+107 IS
-121 GGVREGMKE
+121 
-130 LRVWIDSQTEEE
+130 WI
-142 IKRGIAEARPMSD
+142 
-155 YDNLANSGIMRTI
+155 
-168 EDYAMGINFSRVM
+168 
-181 SVKYGNLLNDAAG
+181 NDA
-194 TKSYTAIAV
+194 IENDE
-203 GRVMTC
+203 
-209 VLGMVVIREREIR
+209 ERNITIYLNEL
-222 NFVETPFYRVVGN
+222 Y
-235 FFDAEIEGEWK
+235 DAME
-246 AVEGSSYYAS
+246 Y
-256 PLLYKENGFK
+256 GFIK
-266 EKVHAEKLIKDL
+266 KDTEKLIKDL
-278 KELNKEAEIDYDG
+278 KELNEEAEIDYDG

-298 SADKLVLPE
+298 SGDKLVLPE

-321 STENQNYISIKVNV
+321 LTKSQNYISIKVNV

-454 EDNQKNTNTNDINEI
+454 EDNQKNTNTNDINETKI
-469 NTDENHNDDTKK
+469 DENHNDDTKE

-487 NNDDTKKIEIEENN
+487 HN
-501 DDVNDNNDEI
+501 DDVNDNTDEV

-553 AKHYDDETKKLKNQ
+553 AKHYDEETKKLKSQ

-592 FDRLDAVQ
+592 FDRLDVVQ

-631 ELLKTRATLKNELDA
+631 DLLKRRATLKNELDA

>member
-1 MGKSLIITEKPSVA
+1 MVLTSDMKKETNKERIYDMMEKYYGNDTANEEELNYIEEISKSTQATNDVIDNMKEYIEKNGKNASEEKKEEYLIDLFKLTKIRMDSNDEYAEKGNIKDLSNMDKINEITSKYFENSDELELATKDEK
-15 REFAR
+15 
-20 ILGVSGR
+20 LK
-27 NDGYIEDSHYAITWC
+27 GYIDDLKK
-42 VGHLV
+42 LV
-47 EMVYPEEY
+47 AKFDESTDVF
-55 DIKYKKWKL
+55 I
-64 EDLPFLPKDY
+64 
-74 KYNVIPSVSKQ
+74 S
-85 YDIVHKLL
+85 
-93 HREDIDTVYWAGDA
+93 
-107 GKEGQTIEENIRRF
+107 
-121 GGVREGMKE
+121 
-130 LRVWIDSQTEEE
+130 WI
-142 IKRGIAEARPMSD
+142 
-155 YDNLANSGIMRTI
+155 
-168 EDYAMGINFSRVM
+168 
-181 SVKYGNLLNDAAG
+181 NDA
-194 TKSYTAIAV
+194 IENDE
-203 GRVMTC
+203 
-209 VLGMVVIREREIR
+209 ERKIEIYL
-222 NFVETPFYRVVGN
+222 NELY
-235 FFDAEIEGEWK
+235 DAME
-246 AVEGSSYYAS
+246 Y
-256 PLLYKENGFK
+256 GFIK
-266 EKVHAEKLIKDL
+266 KDTEKLIKDL

-335 KANNKGGNYMNNNK
+335 KANNKGGNDMNNK

-374 KTDKKERKPKFRKFK
+374 KTDKKERNPKFRKFK

-454 EDNQKNTNTNDINEI
+454 EDNQKNTNTNDINETK
-469 NTDENHNDDTKK
+469 TDENHNDDTKK

-487 NNDDTKKIEIEENN
+487 NN

-525 RSEIERLQRNKEE
+525 RSEIERLQRNKEK

-631 ELLKTRATLKNELDA
+631 ELLKRRATLKNELDI

-653 LKQKRDEIVAE
+653 LKQKREEIVAE
-664 KPIKWY
+664 KPIKLY

>member
-1 MGKSLIITEKPSVA
+1 MVLTSDMKKETNKERIYDMMEKYYGNDTANEEELNYIEEISKSTQATNDVINNMKEYIEKNGKNASEEKKEEYLIDLFKLTKIRIDSNDEYAEKGNIKKLSNMDKINDITSKYFENSDELELATKDEK
-15 REFAR
+15 
-20 ILGVSGR
+20 LK
-27 NDGYIEDSHYAITWC
+27 GYIDDLKK
-42 VGHLV
+42 LV
-47 EMVYPEEY
+47 AKFDESTDVF
-55 DIKYKKWKL
+55 I
-64 EDLPFLPKDY
+64 
-74 KYNVIPSVSKQ
+74 S
-85 YDIVHKLL
+85 
-93 HREDIDTVYWAGDA
+93 
-107 GKEGQTIEENIRRF
+107 
-121 GGVREGMKE
+121 
-130 LRVWIDSQTEEE
+130 WI
-142 IKRGIAEARPMSD
+142 
-155 YDNLANSGIMRTI
+155 
-168 EDYAMGINFSRVM
+168 
-181 SVKYGNLLNDAAG
+181 NDA
-194 TKSYTAIAV
+194 IENDE
-203 GRVMTC
+203 
-209 VLGMVVIREREIR
+209 ERKIEIYL
-222 NFVETPFYRVVGN
+222 NELY
-235 FFDAEIEGEWK
+235 DAME
-246 AVEGSSYYAS
+246 Y
-256 PLLYKENGFK
+256 GFIK
-266 EKVHAEKLIKDL
+266 KDTEKLIKDL

-335 KANNKGGNYMNNNK
+335 KANNKGGNDMNNK

-454 EDNQKNTNTNDINEI
+454 EDNQKNTNTNDINETKI
-469 NTDENHNDDTKK
+469 DENHNDDTKE

-487 NNDDTKKIEIEENN
+487 HN

-553 AKHYDDETKKLKNQ
+553 AKHYDEETKKLENQ

-631 ELLKTRATLKNELDA
+631 DLLKRRATLKNELDI

-653 LKQKRDEIVAE
+653 LKQKREEIVAE

>member
-1 MGKSLIITEKPSVA
+1 MVLTSDMKKETNKERIYDMMKKYYGNDTANEEEDNYIEEISKSTQATNDVIDNMKEYIEKNGKNASEEKKEEYLIDLFKLTKIRIDSNDEYAEKGNIKNLSNMDKINDITSKYFENSDELELATKDEK
-15 REFAR
+15 
-20 ILGVSGR
+20 LK
-27 NDGYIEDSHYAITWC
+27 GYIDDLKK
-42 VGHLV
+42 LV
-47 EMVYPEEY
+47 A
-55 DIKYKKWKL
+55 K
-64 EDLPFLPKDY
+64 
-74 KYNVIPSVSKQ
+74 
-85 YDIVHKLL
+85 
-93 HREDIDTVYWAGDA
+93 IDESTDVF
-107 GKEGQTIEENIRRF
+107 IS
-121 GGVREGMKE
+121 
-130 LRVWIDSQTEEE
+130 WI
-142 IKRGIAEARPMSD
+142 
-155 YDNLANSGIMRTI
+155 
-168 EDYAMGINFSRVM
+168 
-181 SVKYGNLLNDAAG
+181 NDA
-194 TKSYTAIAV
+194 IENDE
-203 GRVMTC
+203 
-209 VLGMVVIREREIR
+209 ERKIEIYL
-222 NFVETPFYRVVGN
+222 NELY
-235 FFDAEIEGEWK
+235 DAME
-246 AVEGSSYYAS
+246 Y
-256 PLLYKENGFK
+256 GFIK
-266 EKVHAEKLIKDL
+266 KDTEKLIKDL

-335 KANNKGGNYMNNNK
+335 KANNKGGNYMNNK

-454 EDNQKNTNTNDINEI
+454 EDNQKNTNTNDINETKI
-469 NTDENHNDDTKK
+469 DENHNDDTKE

-487 NNDDTKKIEIEENN
+487 HN

-553 AKHYDDETKKLKNQ
+553 AKHYDEETKKLKSQ

-592 FDRLDAVQ
+592 FDRLDVVQ

-631 ELLKTRATLKNELDA
+631 DLLKRRATLKNELDA